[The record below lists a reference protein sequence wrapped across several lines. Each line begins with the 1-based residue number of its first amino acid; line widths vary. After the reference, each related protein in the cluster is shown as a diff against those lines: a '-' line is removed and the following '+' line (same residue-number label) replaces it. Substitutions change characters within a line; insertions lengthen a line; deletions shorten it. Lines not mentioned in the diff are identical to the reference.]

1 LAPSAFGESINQNDS
16 RLCQV
21 PGTLERGRKQSVDRH
36 HKPGKPRQSPA
47 SSGDREYEQH
57 ELGILREIV
66 TMLPAGVTVLDE
78 HGNFVLVNDA
88 AAIQFN
94 ISAADCLATPPGA
107 ACSSKQANRR
117 RDDGIDLLRSGRSV
131 ISEERVTDGEV
142 SRVFLTSHR
151 PVRISDRNL
160 LLSSSVDLT
169 DHKAV
174 EEGLFRLAYFDELT
188 GLPSRRVIEQR
199 ATTLLRQQDL
209 PCRFA
214 LAFLDIDNFKHIND
228 YYGHPV
234 GDALLVEVGKRIGL
248 NLRQSDMLSRIGGD
262 EFLLLLNPIEGEIEV
277 AEYIQFLLQRLRAP
291 FFVDGSEVFASAS
304 IGVSLYPDHGHTY
317 QALRQNAD
325 IAMYRVKNATKGA
338 AAIFDVAMEREALA
352 RMATEQSLR
361 LAILDKRFCCAFQPK
376 VDIRTQEI
384 RGIEALVRLRD
395 DTGII
400 QAPGSFINLAVELG
414 LIDELT
420 HLVLAEIMKS
430 IDLINDR
437 FGANTSI
444 SINVAA
450 KQAGNPVFMT
460 AFAGALEAT
469 NCPARFIIEVTEDAF
484 VAKTHFQTEILP
496 MFRKLGVGISID
508 DFGIGYSSLS
518 ALADITADEIK
529 IDRSFIVDIHKRP
542 RSQGI
547 LRAIESLSEALG
559 MTVIAE
565 GIESFEELA
574 YLQAATKIR
583 YAQGYYFSRP
593 IFLEELRP
601 ADRILSET
609 RANLLSRQP
618 QEARPVIT
626 RATRYRR

>member
-1 LAPSAFGESINQNDS
+1 MN
-16 RLCQV
+16 
-21 PGTLERGRKQSVDRH
+21 GRDDI
-36 HKPGKPRQSPA
+36 G
-47 SSGDREYEQH
+47 YE
-57 ELGILREIV
+57 LNILREIV
-66 TMLPAGVTVLDE
+66 RMLPAGVTVQDE
-78 HGNFVLVNDA
+78 NGNFLLANEA
-88 AAIQFN
+88 AAAQLN
-94 ISAADCLATPPGA
+94 AAAADLLGTPPA
-107 ACSSKQANRR
+107 AAFSSEQANRR
-117 RDDGIDLLRSGRSV
+117 RNVGIELLRSGRPATA
-131 ISEERVTDGEV
+131 EEAAVDGV
-142 SRVFLTSHR
+142 GNRVFLTSHR
-151 PVRISDRNL
+151 PVRISDQDL
-160 LLSSSVDLT
+160 LLSSSVDIT
-169 DHKAV
+169 EHKAV
-174 EEGLFRLAYFDELT
+174 EDELFRLAYFDELT
-188 GLPSRRVIEQR
+188 GLPTRRVIEHR
-199 ATTLLRQQDL
+199 AAALLRREGV

-228 YYGHPV
+228 YYGHPA
-234 GDALLVEVGKRIGL
+234 GDALLVEVGKRLGL
-248 NLRQSDMLSRIGGD
+248 DLRESDMLSRISGD
-262 EFLLLLNPIEGEIEV
+262 EFLLLLNPIQSETEV
-277 AEYIQFLLQRLRAP
+277 AQYIEYLLGRLRAP
-291 FFVDGSEVFASAS
+291 FFIDGSEVFASAS
-304 IGVSLYPDHGHTY
+304 IGVSLYPDHGRSYET
-317 QALRQNAD
+317 LRQNAD

-338 AAIFDVAMEREALA
+338 AAIFDVGMEREALA

-384 RGIEALVRLRD
+384 KGIEALVRLRD
-395 DTGII
+395 DNGII
-400 QAPGSFINLAVELG
+400 QAPGTFINLAVELG

-420 HLVLAEIMKS
+420 HLVLDEIMKS

-437 FGANTSI
+437 FGAQTSI

-450 KQAGNPVFMT
+450 KQAGNPAFM
-460 AFAGALEAT
+460 ASFAEALEAT

-484 VAKTHFQTEILP
+484 VAKTHFQAEILP

-565 GIESFEELA
+565 GLESFEELA

-601 ADRILSET
+601 AEKGLSGE
-609 RANLLSRQP
+609 RASILSRQP
-618 QEARPVIT
+618 EQARPIAAQT
-626 RATRYRR
+626 NRYRR